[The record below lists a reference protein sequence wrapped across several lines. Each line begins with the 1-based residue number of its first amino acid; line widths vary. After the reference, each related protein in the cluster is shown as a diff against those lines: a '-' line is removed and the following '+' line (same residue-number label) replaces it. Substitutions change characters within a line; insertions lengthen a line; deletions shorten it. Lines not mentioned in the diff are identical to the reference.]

1 MVLHVLLGQVG
12 QQRLH
17 LVLKRRLLGKD
28 APLLLGFGTERAEF
42 WVVGDVEEALAVLGP
57 MPSAMRECHS
67 KGIGGGGLTR
77 RSSHFWSSVT
87 HFVFPGDSSMWYFW
101 VSLGTLGS
109 PSGYRTA
116 ASGSPGSTKRALTA
130 GSSRASSDALETF
143 MVGCGDG
150 GGGGWVGGW
159 LLGNGDGCFN
169 CAVLGG
175 WLEEDCGLGKG
186 MGNGERGCVV

>member
-17 LVLKRRLLGKD
+17 LVLEGGLLGKD

-150 GGGGWVGGW
+150 RGGGVGGWVVTGKWRGVLQLRSVGRLVGG
-159 LLGNGDGCFN
+159 GI
-169 CAVLGG
+169 
-175 WLEEDCGLGKG
+175 
-186 MGNGERGCVV
+186 GNGEWGMEGRGCVV